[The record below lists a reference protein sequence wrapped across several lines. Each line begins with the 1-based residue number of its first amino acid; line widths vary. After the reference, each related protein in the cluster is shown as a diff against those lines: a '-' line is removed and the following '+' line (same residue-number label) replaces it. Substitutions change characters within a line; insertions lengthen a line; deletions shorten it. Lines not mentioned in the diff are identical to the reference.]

1 MALVDFKYKLSPK
14 YTPMTPIN
22 AVIITEEKKTLQI
35 INKFEKENF
44 MILKI
49 VCETASIIEGI
60 NSIQLQKPDLVFL
73 DISFTDNIF
82 FDMLNELELSIPKL
96 VFISH
101 NKQDAVLAFKQNA
114 IDFILKPVD
123 FNTLILAVY
132 KVIKRT
138 KMERS
143 YQNQKIN
150 AIQLLN
156 SFNQPNDY
164 VAVSSLDKI
173 ELIPMAEIIYCQAEG
188 RYTTFFLLNGKKIV
202 SSKNLGEYSAILD
215 SNYFFRIHHSYII
228 NLRQV
233 LKISKKE
240 GYFCEFP
247 NGVCLAVAKRRQEDF
262 NKFIK
267 LKE

>member
-1 MALVDFKYKLSPK
+1 MVDFKNKLSLK
-14 YTPMTPIN
+14 YTSMPSIN
-22 AVIITEEKKTLQI
+22 AIIITEEKETLQI

-60 NSIQLQKPDLVFL
+60 NAIKLKKPDLVFL
-73 DISFTDNIF
+73 DISFNEDTF
-82 FDMLNELELSIPKL
+82 FNMLGELELSIPKL
-96 VFISH
+96 VFISA
-101 NKQDAVLAFKQNA
+101 NKQDAEIAFKQNA
-114 IDFILKPVD
+114 IDFILKPVS
-123 FNTLILAVY
+123 FNTIILAVY
-132 KVIKRT
+132 KVIKRI

-143 YQNQKIN
+143 YQTQKIN

-173 ELIPMAEIIYCQAEG
+173 ELISMSQIIYCKAEG
-188 RYTTFFLLNGKKIV
+188 RCTTFFLLNGKKIV
-202 SSKNLGEYSAILD
+202 SSKNLGEYSTVLD
-215 SNYFFRIHHSYII
+215 PNYFFRIHHSYII

-233 LKISKKE
+233 VKICKKE

-247 NGVCLAVAKRRQEDF
+247 NGVLLAVAKRRQEDF

>member
-1 MALVDFKYKLSPK
+1 MLHFKDKLSLK
-14 YTPMTPIN
+14 YTSMTPIN
-22 AVIITEEKKTLQI
+22 AVIITEERETLQI

-49 VCETASIIEGI
+49 VCETNSIIEGI
-60 NSIQLQKPDLVFL
+60 NTIQLKKPDLVFL
-73 DISFTDNIF
+73 DISFKEDTF
-82 FDMLNELELSIPKL
+82 FNMLGELEFSIPKL
-96 VFISH
+96 VFISA
-101 NKQDAVLAFKQNA
+101 NKQDAVIAFKQNA
-114 IDFILKPVD
+114 IDFIIKPVD

-132 KVIKRT
+132 KVIKWT

-173 ELIPMAEIIYCQAEG
+173 ELIPTAEIIYCQAEG
-188 RYTTFFLLNGKKIV
+188 RYTTFFLLNGNKII
-202 SSKNLGEYSAILD
+202 SSKNLGEYNTILD
-215 SNYFFRIHHSYII
+215 PNYFFRIHHSFII
-228 NLRQV
+228 NLRHIV
-233 LKISKKE
+233 KISKKE

-247 NGVCLAVAKRRQEDF
+247 NGALLAVAKRRQEDF

>member
-1 MALVDFKYKLSPK
+1 M
-14 YTPMTPIN
+14 YTPMSPIN
-22 AVIITEEKKTLQI
+22 AVIITEQKDILQI
-35 INKFEKENF
+35 IKKFEEENF

-49 VCETASIIEGI
+49 VSNTSSIIEGI
-60 NSIQLQKPDLVFL
+60 KSIELQKPDLVFL
-73 DISFTDNIF
+73 DILFEEDTF
-82 FDMLNELELSIPKL
+82 FNMLGKLEQTIPKL
-96 VFISH
+96 VFISAH
-101 NKQDAVLAFKQNA
+101 KEDAAKAFKQNA

-123 FNTLILAVY
+123 CNSLILAVY
-132 KVIKRT
+132 KVIKWI

-150 AIQLLN
+150 AIELLN

-173 ELIPMAEIIYCQAEG
+173 ELIPMSEIIYCQAEG
-188 RYTTFFLLNGKKIV
+188 RYTTFYLLNGKKIM

-215 SNYFFRIHHSYII
+215 PNYFFRIHHSYII
-228 NLRQV
+228 NLRHIV
-233 LKISKKE
+233 KISKKE

-247 NGVCLAVAKRRQEDF
+247 NGVILAVAKRRQEDF

>member
-1 MALVDFKYKLSPK
+1 MILIDLKDKLSLK

-22 AVIITEEKKTLQI
+22 AVIITEEKETLQI

-44 MILKI
+44 IILKI
-49 VCETASIIEGI
+49 VCETACIIEGI
-60 NSIQLQKPDLVFL
+60 NSIQLKNPDLVFL
-73 DISFTDNIF
+73 DISFKEETF
-82 FDMLNELELSIPKL
+82 FNMLNELELSIPKL
-96 VFISH
+96 VFISA
-101 NKQDAVLAFKQNA
+101 NKQDAVIAFKQNA
-114 IDFILKPVD
+114 IDFILKPVN
-123 FNTLILAVY
+123 FNSLILAVY

-164 VAVSSLDKI
+164 FAVSSLDKI
-173 ELIPMAEIIYCQAEG
+173 ELILMSEIIYCQAEG

-215 SNYFFRIHHSYII
+215 PNYFFRIHHSYII
-228 NLRQV
+228 NLRHI

-247 NGVCLAVAKRRQEDF
+247 NGVFLAVAKRRQEDF